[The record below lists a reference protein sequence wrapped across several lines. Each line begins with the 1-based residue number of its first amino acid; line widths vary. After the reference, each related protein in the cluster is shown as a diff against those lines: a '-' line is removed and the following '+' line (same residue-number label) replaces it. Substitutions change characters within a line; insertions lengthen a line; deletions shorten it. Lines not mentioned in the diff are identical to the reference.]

1 MDCISPG
8 TGLFFAWKEHFSS
21 VWVCLSLLMEGNS
34 TRWALNLVKLHGS
47 FLGDPPAA
55 ILQHLR
61 AWAGLLLCP
70 IPAWH
75 GSHDLGRWAK
85 RVAAD
90 PWLRGGPCQ
99 PKRLCKRSRRSL
111 ELIWAKRLEKQLQVV
126 SEGNATIL

>member
-1 MDCISPG
+1 MQGEATEERQRKLSLTWRSSRLHDRFTDCISPG

-21 VWVCLSLLMEGNS
+21 VWVCVSQLMEGNS

-47 FLGDPPAA
+47 FLGDSPAA

-61 AWAGLLLCP
+61 AWGGLLLCP

-85 RVAAD
+85 RLAAD
-90 PWLRGGPCQ
+90 P
-99 PKRLCKRSRRSL
+99 
-111 ELIWAKRLEKQLQVV
+111 
-126 SEGNATIL
+126 